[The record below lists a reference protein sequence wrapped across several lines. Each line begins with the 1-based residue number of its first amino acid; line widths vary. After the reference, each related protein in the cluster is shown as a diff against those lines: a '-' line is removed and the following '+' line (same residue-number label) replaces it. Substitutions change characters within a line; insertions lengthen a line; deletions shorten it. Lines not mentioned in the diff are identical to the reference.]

1 MRTLSRRQLLRLA
14 VALPA
19 AGLFSRYRALAAP
32 HLNRVKI
39 TGIRAMAIKNIAGN
53 CLIRVDT
60 DSGLTG
66 YGEAGATGPMAR
78 ARIETMKGL
87 LIGKDPLAIEVHF
100 QNMTSLMHTYMAHIP
115 TISGI
120 DIALWDLAGKII
132 GAPVDT
138 LLGGPFRDSIAMYSH
153 GIGLDMLD
161 KASCRDWAQRI
172 KEMPEG
178 FTAFKNNIDPVLGV
192 PVARFAS
199 TLTTAQLRNVAR
211 GYGNCREAVGDDI
224 DIAVH
229 CHNELDTPSAIAVA
243 KAVEPMNPL
252 FIEDALN
259 PPFSE
264 AWMALRRSTRVPLLT
279 GEKLEMVRGFKPFVD
294 NQAVDIIHP
303 DLVFRRRIQRDPE
316 DRRLCRPVPHAG
328 GAAQRR
334 LAGADVRQRPFRCVH
349 SELLSL
355 GKPARTA
362 QPLHREDGRGQP
374 ARGAPGTAQG
384 PHRARPGAGHRSR
397 VLEAE
402 LGRTAKPIGHD
413 ERTARGPASPQHLT
427 KPSWWRRPSGK
438 RDSRSS

>member
-1 MRTLSRRQLLRLA
+1 MPSFSRRDLLRLA

-32 HLNRVKI
+32 ALNRVKI
-39 TGIRAMAIKNIAGN
+39 ADIRAMQIQNIAGN

-60 DSGLTG
+60 DSGLSG
-66 YGEAGATGPMAR
+66 YGEAGSTGPMAR

-87 LIGKDPLAIEVHF
+87 LIGKDPLTIEVHF

-120 DIALWDLAGKII
+120 DIALWDLAGKIL
-132 GAPVDT
+132 GVPVAT
-138 LLGGPFRDSIAMYSH
+138 LLGGPFRESIPMYSH

-161 KASCRDWAQRI
+161 KASCRAWAQRI

-178 FTAFKNNIDPVLGV
+178 FTAFKNNIDGVLGV
-192 PVARFAS
+192 PSARFAA
-199 TLTTAQLRNVAR
+199 TLTTQQLRNVAR
-211 GYGNCREAVGDDI
+211 GYANCREAVGDDI

-279 GEKLEMVRGFKPFVD
+279 GEKLELVRGFKPFVD

-303 DLVFRRRIQRDPE
+303 DLSF
-316 DRRLCRPVPHAG
+316 AG
-328 GAAQRR
+328 GFTGAKKIADYAALFRTPVALHNVGSLVLTYANAHFGSSIQNFYRSESQLGR
-334 LAGADVRQRPFRCVH
+334 QGHFIEEMAAGSPPEVRK
-349 SELLSL
+349 SLL
-355 GKPARTA
+355 KVPT
-362 QPLHREDGRGQP
+362 
-374 ARGAPGTAQG
+374 APGLGLEINPDFLKKNLT
-384 PHRARPGAGHRSR
+384 PGEEYWG
-397 VLEAE
+397 
-402 LGRTAKPIGHD
+402 
-413 ERTARGPASPQHLT
+413 
-427 KPSWWRRPSGK
+427 
-438 RDSRSS
+438 

>member
-1 MRTLSRRQLLRLA
+1 MPSFPRRDLLRLA

-19 AGLFSRYRALAAP
+19 GGLFSRYRALAAP
-32 HLNRVKI
+32 ALNRVKI
-39 TGIRAMAIKNIAGN
+39 ANIRAMQIQNIAGN

-60 DSGLTG
+60 DSGLSG
-66 YGEAGATGPMAR
+66 YGEAGSTGPMAR

-87 LIGKDPLAIEVHF
+87 LIGKDPLTIEVHF

-120 DIALWDLAGKII
+120 DIALWDLAGKIL
-132 GAPVDT
+132 GVPVAT
-138 LLGGPFRDSIAMYSH
+138 LLGGPFRESIPMYSH

-161 KASCRDWAQRI
+161 KASCRAWAQRV

-178 FTAFKNNIDPVLGV
+178 FTAFKNNIDGVLGV
-192 PVARFAS
+192 PSARFAA
-199 TLTTAQLRNVAR
+199 TLTTQQLRNVAR
-211 GYGNCREAVGDDI
+211 GYANCREAVGDDI

-279 GEKLEMVRGFKPFVD
+279 GEKLELVRGFKPFVD

-303 DLVFRRRIQRDPE
+303 DLSF
-316 DRRLCRPVPHAG
+316 AG
-328 GAAQRR
+328 GFTGTKKIADYAALFRMPVALHNVGSLVLTYANAHFGSSIQNFYRSESQLGR
-334 LAGADVRQRPFRCVH
+334 QGHFIEEMAAGSPPEVRK
-349 SELLSL
+349 SLL
-355 GKPARTA
+355 KVPT
-362 QPLHREDGRGQP
+362 
-374 ARGAPGTAQG
+374 APGLGLEINPDFLKKNLT
-384 PHRARPGAGHRSR
+384 PGEEYWG
-397 VLEAE
+397 
-402 LGRTAKPIGHD
+402 
-413 ERTARGPASPQHLT
+413 
-427 KPSWWRRPSGK
+427 
-438 RDSRSS
+438 